1 MSHTQASTIREELA
15 RLDLSMPPRQDDLD
29 TSKLTI
35 VDTKDV
41 VVSMLE
47 ALAPA
52 KRTSNSVFVDMEGVN
67 LSRHGS
73 ISFMQIFVPESK
85 DIFIVDIHTLG
96 AQAFVIP
103 GPQGN
108 TLKSVL
114 EGSEIQKYF
123 FDVRNDADALYALFE
138 IRLAHVVDVL
148 LLELASRTGSKHVL
162 RGLAACVEQEQVLT
176 DAAASRWKKT
186 KEEGPKLFNPKLGG
200 SYEVFNI
207 RPLPQCLVVYCVG
220 DVQHLP
226 ALSDIYQCRLDD
238 HWKEQVRVE
247 TERRLTE
254 SRKPNYQP
262 KGKKKVFGPRKW
274 AFPSKSPG
282 KQPKS
287 LWDKPQK
294 ESSADV
300 SHSDTVRTTVDEG
313 RLRLQP
319 VDFVRQ
325 GARSR
330 KGKGSHQSVKPRP
343 DGPVAGMTAEQDW
356 ALCDKDCGWC
366 GHCGDGVL

>member
-1 MSHTQASTIREELA
+1 MEASTIREELA
-15 RLDLSMPPRQDDLD
+15 GLYLSMPPRQDDLE
-29 TSKLTI
+29 TSKVTI
-35 VDTKDV
+35 VDTKDL
-41 VVSMLE
+41 VVSMLG
-47 ALAPA
+47 ALVLP
-52 KRTSNSVFVDMEGVN
+52 KGLSNSVFVDMEGVN

-73 ISFMQIFVPESK
+73 ISLMQIYLPGSK
-85 DIFIVDIHTLG
+85 DIFIVDIHALG
-96 AQAFVIP
+96 AQAFVIT

-108 TLKSVL
+108 NLKNVL

-123 FDVRNDADALYALFE
+123 FDVRNDADALYALFD
-138 IRLAHVVDVL
+138 IRLAHVVDVQ
-148 LLELASRTGSKHVL
+148 LLELASRTGLKHVL

-176 DAAASRWKKT
+176 DGAASRWKKT
-186 KEEGPKLFNPKLGG
+186 KEEGTKLFNPKLGG

-207 RPLPQCLVVYCVG
+207 RPLPQALVEYCVG
-220 DVQHLP
+220 DVQYLP

-238 HWKEQVRVE
+238 HWKEQIRVE

-274 AFPSKSPG
+274 AFS
-282 KQPKS
+282 PKS
-287 LWDKPQK
+287 QGKKSKTKAHGAHK
-294 ESSADV
+294 EASAHGR
-300 SHSDTVRTTVDEG
+300 HSDAARTTVGDD

-319 VDFVRQ
+319 IDFVRQ

-330 KGKGSHQSVKPRP
+330 KGKGNYQSIKPRC
-343 DGPVAGMTAEQDW
+343 DGPIAGMTAEQDW